1 MVELEKGVKMPTN
14 LVEVEMEPS
23 AIKIGMAVEVVFDD
37 LDDKISLPKFRPA
50 S

>member
-1 MVELEKGVKMPTN
+1 MVELEKGVRMPTN
-14 LVEVEMEPS
+14 LVDVEPDP
-23 AIKIGMAVEVVFDD
+23 AVIKIGMALEVVFDD